1 MVVWP
6 HDVGEEKLN
15 NEANS
20 LSSLGTNEV
29 LIYQCF
35 VLSWQA
41 ALLIKPN
48 LVAGSSA
55 LLLVPAFKGWPLV
68 CIYFFHIVIIV
79 HGNLSIHE
87 SEDDDWRGM
96 LISTKV
102 VLKIQKYGSVYNI
115 FKRFFN

>member
-35 VLSWQA
+35 ILETICPEARFVKSE
-41 ALLIKPN
+41 P
-48 LVAGSSA
+48 
-55 LLLVPAFKGWPLV
+55 
-68 CIYFFHIVIIV
+68 
-79 HGNLSIHE
+79 E
-87 SEDDDWRGM
+87 SK
-96 LISTKV
+96 ST
-102 VLKIQKYGSVYNI
+102 S
-115 FKRFFN
+115 